1 MAWKTGGK
9 SFHGAENGVGGK
21 KMGIGDVFVLLCR
34 NVGREDGCVWKK
46 EEEEMLGIESPS
58 VWLAYALSLAGAAL
72 CVGYGIANWNKGEE
86 PVKKEDVD
94 WAKEEKAEV
103 EDAL

>member
-1 MAWKTGGK
+1 MT
-9 SFHGAENGVGGK
+9 V
-21 KMGIGDVFVLLCR
+21 
-34 NVGREDGCVWKK
+34 
-46 EEEEMLGIESPS
+46 LGIENPG
-58 VWLAYALSLAGAAL
+58 VWAAYVLTLASAAL

-94 WAKEEKAEV
+94 WAKEEKSEV

>member
-1 MAWKTGGK
+1 MKMQALNDC
-9 SFHGAENGVGGK
+9 GAGPPVRPVSEK
-21 KMGIGDVFVLLCR
+21 P
-34 NVGREDGCVWKK
+34 K
-46 EEEEMLGIESPS
+46 EEATMLGIESPG
-58 VWLAYALSLAGAAL
+58 VWLAYVLSIGGAVL
-72 CVGYGIANWNKGEE
+72 CVAYGIVNWNKGEE

>member
-1 MAWKTGGK
+1 LAYVL
-9 SFHGAENGVGGK
+9 SVGGA
-21 KMGIGDVFVLLCR
+21 V
-34 NVGREDGCVWKK
+34 
-46 EEEEMLGIESPS
+46 
-58 VWLAYALSLAGAAL
+58 L
-72 CVGYGIANWNKGEE
+72 CVGYGLAHWNKGEE

>member
-1 MAWKTGGK
+1 MT
-9 SFHGAENGVGGK
+9 V
-21 KMGIGDVFVLLCR
+21 
-34 NVGREDGCVWKK
+34 
-46 EEEEMLGIESPS
+46 LGIEDSG
-58 VWLAYALSLAGAAL
+58 VWLAYVLSIASAAL
-72 CVGYGIANWNKGEE
+72 CVGYGIARWNKGEE

>member
-1 MAWKTGGK
+1 MT
-9 SFHGAENGVGGK
+9 V
-21 KMGIGDVFVLLCR
+21 
-34 NVGREDGCVWKK
+34 
-46 EEEEMLGIESPS
+46 LGIEMHRFGWRI
-58 VWLAYALSLAGAAL
+58 VLSIAGAAL
-72 CVGYGIANWNKGEE
+72 CVGYGIVNWNKGEE